1 MISIRNSLDMTRAE
15 REEALREV
23 LALGFCPGGGAGAAE
38 LAAAVQAAQAGSLPQ
53 FLFLFEGE
61 RLRGYCF
68 CIAEREGYS
77 PALPWWAVHNADEL
91 ADELA
96 RPLLRAGAE
105 RSAACGA
112 AELSRRLRGEEAA
125 RA

>member
-15 REEALREV
+15 REKALREV
-23 LALGFCPGGGAGAAE
+23 LAPGFCPGGGAGAAE
-38 LAAAVQAAQAGSLPQ
+38 LTAAVQAARAGSLPQ

-77 PALPWWAVHNADEL
+77 PVLPWWAVHNAEEL

>member
-15 REEALREV
+15 QKKALREV
-23 LALGFCPGGGAGAAE
+23 LAMGFCPGGGAGAAR
-38 LAAAVQAAQAGSLPQ
+38 AGSLPQ
-53 FLFLFEGE
+53 FLFLFEGK

>member
-15 REEALREV
+15 REEA

-38 LAAAVQAAQAGSLPQ
+38 LAAAVQAARAGSLPQ

-61 RLRGYCF
+61 WLRGYCF

-77 PALPWWAVHNADEL
+77 PALPWFSCKDGRE
-91 ADELA
+91 
-96 RPLLRAGAE
+96 
-105 RSAACGA
+105 CT
-112 AELSRRLRGEEAA
+112 
-125 RA
+125 

>member
-15 REEALREV
+15 RKKALREV

-38 LAAAVQAAQAGSLPQ
+38 LAAAGPARAGSLPQ

-61 RLRGYCF
+61 RLRGYCS

-77 PALPWWAVHNADEL
+77 PALPWFSCKDG
-91 ADELA
+91 
-96 RPLLRAGAE
+96 RE
-105 RSAACGA
+105 RT
-112 AELSRRLRGEEAA
+112 
-125 RA
+125 

>member
-23 LALGFCPGGGAGAAE
+23 LAMGFCPGGGAGAAR
-38 LAAAVQAAQAGSLPQ
+38 ADSLPQ
-53 FLFLFEGE
+53 FLFLFEGK

-77 PALPWWAVHNADEL
+77 PALPWFSCKNG
-91 ADELA
+91 
-96 RPLLRAGAE
+96 RE
-105 RSAACGA
+105 RT
-112 AELSRRLRGEEAA
+112 
-125 RA
+125 

>member
-23 LALGFCPGGGAGAAE
+23 LAMGFCPGGGAGAAR
-38 LAAAVQAAQAGSLPQ
+38 AGSLPQ
-53 FLFLFEGE
+53 FLFLFEGK

-77 PALPWWAVHNADEL
+77 PALPWFSCKNG
-91 ADELA
+91 
-96 RPLLRAGAE
+96 RE
-105 RSAACGA
+105 RT
-112 AELSRRLRGEEAA
+112 
-125 RA
+125 

>member
-38 LAAAVQAAQAGSLPQ
+38 LAAAVQAARAGSLPQ

-77 PALPWWAVHNADEL
+77 PARPWWAVHNADEL